1 MIAQDLLMSSAQRA
15 LLGRV
20 HPEIRLVKLRA
31 IGDVIVLSVIV
42 ECEPSNRAQEDVS
55 EAATEII
62 ADFPE
67 AAKIVERFEVSNRP
81 LPREDIHSNGWVFQR
96 AE

>member
-1 MIAQDLLMSSAQRA
+1 MIAQDRLMSSAQRA

-20 HPEIRLVKLRA
+20 HPEMRLVKLRA

-42 ECEPSNRAQEDVS
+42 ERDPGGRVQEDVS
-55 EAATEII
+55 EVATEII

-67 AAKIVERFEVSNRP
+67 AAKIEERFEVSSRP